1 MISLISTPSG
11 LVISLRG
18 RQYYTF
24 SVGNMYCLLC
34 KSEFM
39 PGLIMYSFQ
48 PFTRAAIRHPHLACV
63 SSLPLT
69 ARLASGIS
77 LVIDLSARFQL
88 WILLLWSCRGFHHPS
103 GRSTPMPID
112 RRRILKLRFSH
123 FPFSPGT
130 AGLHSFR
137 HAPFHSPKR

>member
-24 SVGNMYCLLC
+24 PVGNMYCLLC

-77 LVIDLSARFQL
+77 LVIDRSARFQL
-88 WILLLWSCRGFHHPS
+88 WILLRGAVEVF
-103 GRSTPMPID
+103 T
-112 RRRILKLRFSH
+112 ILKAGLLPCPSTDAAFKVATL
-123 FPFSPGT
+123 PFSSARNGRQL
-130 AGLHSFR
+130 LHLSLYR
-137 HAPFHSPKR
+137 LWTV